1 MSETE
6 INPIQENS
14 WKILTIND
22 AHAYIEDFAKKHEIK
37 LNDPN
42 LRLLMVEEKYSF
54 FLISE
59 QLDCIIQDI
68 IMANKTLCRRR

>member
-22 AHAYIEDFAKKHEIK
+22 AHAYIEDFAKNMK
-37 LNDPN
+37 
-42 LRLLMVEEKYSF
+42 
-54 FLISE
+54 
-59 QLDCIIQDI
+59 
-68 IMANKTLCRRR
+68 